1 MLTVGFAGLPSAGKS
16 TMINA
21 LAGKRVLESGIC
33 RTTTEVCVVGA
44 TNTVG
49 AQKWAPTKLES
60 DDGVEFCAL
69 DLPGICDAEDATGS
83 FDAVTREWATKCDV
97 VFWVTDARS
106 AFLTTHETSEY
117 TALRAAIQEKADEDG
132 TLYQFCIVLAK
143 CDVSEGRAATGSVLQ
158 FLEGEIR
165 TDREESTIYGNFAR
179 VKSMFSETRVA
190 KFSAFARIASC
201 GSEALRA
208 LVSASSVYTD
218 GAHGAF
224 ELGWAT
230 EDVMEKRIA
239 QMARV
244 LRNTKLRAI
253 AAETAVIA
261 ARGEAE
267 RAERKEAEYKEA
279 RRKEAENTKAERAVM
294 EARISRLSR
303 NVLDTVFLEF
313 GDTRVEFDVLANA
326 HADHGIQIATALRD
340 FCASFRAAHAPVRPV
355 SFGTFGLHGYDRD
368 RKSYCVLF
376 VDVEWDPCKSL
387 PVHIADED
395 SILCVGPLE
404 SDQRERFRLDQN
416 SLTGRW
422 DQAPNPTRKW
432 HMEPG
437 DVFLSTCPGI
447 SHKKYPNS
455 YNVYSSTL
463 PTGACMTD
471 MFDPNPRC
479 GSYNAQRRDKLTPNY
494 KTIGIYTGRSNNNVL
509 YRREH
514 FSSNMNIHG
523 LLLGKI
529 KDRSVLGSIG
539 NKLTSAGLVTTVP

>member
-1 MLTVGFAGLPSAGKS
+1 MLTVCFAGLPSAGKS

-33 RTTTEVCVVGA
+33 RTTKEVCVVGA

-49 AQKWAPTKLES
+49 AQKWAPTKLQS

-97 VFWVTDARS
+97 VVWVTDAHS
-106 AFLTTHETSEY
+106 AFLTTHEAWEY
-117 TALRAAIQEKADEDG
+117 AALRTAIQEKADEDG

-201 GSEALRA
+201 GSDALRE

-218 GAHGAF
+218 GAHGTF

-230 EDVMEKRIA
+230 EDVTEKRIA

-261 ARGEAE
+261 ARGETE

-279 RRKEAENTKAERAVM
+279 RRKEAEYTKAERAVM

-326 HADHGIQIATALRD
+326 HADHGIQIATAFRD
-340 FCASFRAAHAPVRPV
+340 FCASFYAAHAPVRHISLCTR
-355 SFGTFGLHGYDRD
+355 SFFSSSCR
-368 RKSYCVLF
+368 VLF
-376 VDVEWDPCKSL
+376 VDVELDSCKSL

-395 SILCVGPLE
+395 RILCIGPLE
-404 SDQRERFRLDQN
+404 SEERERYRLNQN
-416 SLTGRW
+416 MLARRN
-422 DQAPNPTRKW
+422 DQAPCPTRKC

-437 DVFLSTCPGI
+437 DVFLSTCLPGRMCI
-447 SHKKYPNS
+447 
-455 YNVYSSTL
+455 
-463 PTGACMTD
+463 D

-479 GSYNAQRRDKLTPNY
+479 GLYNGHGGRDKLTPNY
-494 KTIGIYTGRSNNNVL
+494 KTIGIYAGCFKNIHGGGGSI
-509 YRREH
+509 
-514 FSSNMNIHG
+514 MNIHG

-529 KDRSVLGSIG
+529 KDPSVLGSIG
-539 NKLTSAGLVTTVP
+539 NKLTSAGIVIPVP

>member
-97 VFWVTDARS
+97 VFWVTDAHS
-106 AFLTTHETSEY
+106 AFLTTHEAREY
-117 TALRAAIQEKADEDG
+117 AALRTAIQEKADEDG

-208 LVSASSVYTD
+208 LVSSSSVYTD
-218 GAHGAF
+218 GAHGTF

-230 EDVMEKRIA
+230 EDVTEKRIA

-253 AAETAVIA
+253 AAVIA

-267 RAERKEAEYKEA
+267 RAERKEAEYKE
-279 RRKEAENTKAERAVM
+279 AERAVM

-326 HADHGIQIATALRD
+326 HADHGTQIATALRD
-340 FCASFRAAHAPVRPV
+340 FCASFCASHAPVRHV
-355 SFGTFGLHGYDRD
+355 SFDTNDWYYCDQ
-368 RKSYCVLF
+368 KSNCVLF

-395 SILCVGPLE
+395 RILCVGSIE
-404 SDQRERFRLDQN
+404 SVERERYRLDQN
-416 SLTGRW
+416 NIARRN
-422 DQAPNPTRKW
+422 DQAPRPTRKW

-447 SHKKYPNS
+447 PHKKNPNS
-455 YNVYSSTL
+455 YTDTSML
-463 PTGACMTD
+463 PAGACKTE

-479 GSYNAQRRDKLTPNY
+479 RWTHGSWNPSDKLTPNY
-494 KTIGIYTGRSNNNVL
+494 KTIGIYTGRSNNA

-514 FSSNMNIHG
+514 FRSDMSIHG

-529 KDRSVLGSIG
+529 KDPSVLGSIG
-539 NKLTSAGLVTTVP
+539 NKLTGAGLVIPVP